1 MDMRVSKDEESMWAV
16 VTILGNENIFAAQKQ
31 MFIEQNQYLNVDVH
45 LDKKI
50 WRMWKITGEN
60 ERLRSCVFFF
70 GKSCTYDYSSC

>member
-1 MDMRVSKDEESMWAV
+1 MWAV

-31 MFIEQNQYLNVDVH
+31 MFIEQDQYLNVDVH

-50 WRMWKITGEN
+50 WRMWKITGGN

-70 GKSCTYDYSSC
+70 GKSCTHDYSSC